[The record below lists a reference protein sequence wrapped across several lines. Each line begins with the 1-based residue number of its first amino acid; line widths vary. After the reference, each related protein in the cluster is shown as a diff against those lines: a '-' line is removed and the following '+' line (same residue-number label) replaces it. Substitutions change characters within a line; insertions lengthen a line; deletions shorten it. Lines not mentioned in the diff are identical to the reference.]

1 MLKPAAITYFS
12 LLSALMPFFFWQ
24 PAAGAQTQILQNE
37 EIVVVYDPP
46 LEYAA
51 GDVVRTFPVLKK
63 ELEEILAWRLDT
75 RPQVVLVRSRTTFQD
90 IARNNLIVAFAV
102 PDRDLIVID
111 YSRMST
117 HPFNLGITLKH
128 ELCHLLLHEH
138 IPSGNL
144 PKWFDEGVC
153 QWASDGIGEIYIDKG
168 WSGLDAAVMAGQ
180 TYRLSRLTTRFPEGR
195 SALMLAYEQSKS
207 VVAYI
212 DRQYGKQQ
220 ILTILND
227 LRNGET
233 IEAAIAQNLNLDLN
247 QLEEEWL
254 QHLES
259 TPRWLVFLANNIYG
273 IIFLLAAVLTVF
285 GFVRLLMRKKAYRE
299 WDDEEDDD

>member
-1 MLKPAAITYFS
+1 
-12 LLSALMPFFFWQ
+12 
-24 PAAGAQTQILQNE
+24 
-37 EIVVVYDPP
+37 
-46 LEYAA
+46 
-51 GDVVRTFPVLKK
+51 
-63 ELEEILAWRLDT
+63 
-75 RPQVVLVRSRTTFQD
+75 
-90 IARNNLIVAFAV
+90 
-102 PDRDLIVID
+102 
-111 YSRMST
+111 
-117 HPFNLGITLKH
+117 
-128 ELCHLLLHEH
+128 
-138 IPSGNL
+138 
-144 PKWFDEGVC
+144 
-153 QWASDGIGEIYIDKG
+153 
-168 WSGLDAAVMAGQ
+168 
-180 TYRLSRLTTRFPEGR
+180 
-195 SALMLAYEQSKS
+195 MLAYEQSKS

-285 GFVRLLMRKKAYRE
+285 GFVRLLIRKKSYRE